1 MSNKW
6 RTRLTEVLEAD
17 NAIYNTSSSLHARE
31 EVSEIRAEE
40 KPKRPE
46 NRTAK
51 NAKNTDGGPKT
62 SEGLKTSEE
71 AKTRAAKNTT
81 EASER
86 GLVATWA
93 ATFGFVS
100 IHDPTTG
107 EWHDVQ
113 TKQAPDW
120 ALAEASTRKTLYKSG
135 NRKAYSLNAP
145 QMEEIWET
153 EHPPPEEGIVE
164 EYPIEGEDQG
174 EPVG

>member
-1 MSNKW
+1 M
-6 RTRLTEVLEAD
+6 
-17 NAIYNTSSSLHARE
+17 
-31 EVSEIRAEE
+31 
-40 KPKRPE
+40 
-46 NRTAK
+46 
-51 NAKNTDGGPKT
+51 
-62 SEGLKTSEE
+62 
-71 AKTRAAKNTT
+71 
-81 EASER
+81 
-86 GLVATWA
+86 VATWA

-153 EHPPPEEGIVE
+153 EHPPSEEGIVE

>member
-17 NAIYNTSSSLHARE
+17 NAIYNTSSSSLHARE

-51 NAKNTDGGPKT
+51 NAKNTDGDP
-62 SEGLKTSEE
+62 KTSEE
-71 AKTRAAKNTT
+71 AKNRAAKNTT

-153 EHPPPEEGIVE
+153 EHPPPEQGIVE

>member
-1 MSNKW
+1 MSNRW
-6 RTRLTEVLEAD
+6 RARLSEVLESD

-40 KPKRPE
+40 KLKTPE
-46 NRTAK
+46 NRAAK
-51 NAKNTDGGPKT
+51 NAINTDGGPKT
-62 SEGLKTSEE
+62 SEE
-71 AKTRAAKNTT
+71 AKNRAGKNAS

>member
-6 RTRLTEVLEAD
+6 RARLNEVLEAD
-17 NAIYNTSSSLHARE
+17 SATYNTCSCLHSRE
-31 EVSEIRAEE
+31 EVSEIGAEE

-51 NAKNTDGGPKT
+51 NAKNIDRGPKT
-62 SEGLKTSEE
+62 SEQ
-71 AKTRAAKNTT
+71 AKTRAAKNAENTS
-81 EASER
+81 EASQR

-113 TKQAPDW
+113 TKQAPNW

-135 NRKAYSLNAP
+135 NRKAYSLDARLI
-145 QMEEIWET
+145 EEIWER
-153 EHPPPEEGIVE
+153 EHLPPAQGIVE
-164 EYPIEGEDQG
+164 EYGIEAEDQH
-174 EPVG
+174 E

>member
-1 MSNKW
+1 MAFLAVCFWAFRAKNGISPMSNKW
-6 RTRLTEVLEAD
+6 RARLTEVLEAD
-17 NAIYNTSSSLHARE
+17 SAVHNTHSSLRAHE

-40 KPKRPE
+40 KPKTPE

-51 NAKNTDGGPKT
+51 NAKNNSG
-62 SEGLKTSEE
+62 
-71 AKTRAAKNTT
+71 
-81 EASER
+81 ASER